1 MSDTTGWKRIHGGL
15 YRKDLPNCRIEV
27 IKQSG
32 AWFGN
37 VEITSDSF
45 AARADAQRI
54 ACAMAK
60 AIKEQRDESH

>member
-15 YRKDLPNCRIEV
+15 YRKETPNCRIEV
-27 IKQSG
+27 IKHSNR
-32 AWFGN
+32 WFGN

-45 AARADAQRI
+45 TARADAQRI

-60 AIKEQRDESH
+60 AIKEQA